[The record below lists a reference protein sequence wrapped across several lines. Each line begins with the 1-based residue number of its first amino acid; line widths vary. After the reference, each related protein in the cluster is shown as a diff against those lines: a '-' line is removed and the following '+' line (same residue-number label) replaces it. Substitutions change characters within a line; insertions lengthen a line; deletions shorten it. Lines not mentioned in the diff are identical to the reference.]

1 MNPLFAVVD
10 ATWPAAA
17 LHRAG
22 PWLIREGV
30 GGGQRVSAATAD
42 GPWSADDIPR
52 ARAAQ
57 HVLGQP
63 ALFLVRD
70 DEQELDAALAAQGYH
85 IHDPVFFRAAPVADV
100 AAPIPPLS
108 AFPHWPPLA
117 VDEDLWADGGIGP
130 ARVAVMHRAACVKT
144 AILSRTADRPS
155 GIAYAA
161 IHGTDAMVHA
171 LHVPSA
177 FRRQGSAVNIMR
189 AAAAWAQDHGATRIS
204 VAVTQGN
211 AGANALY
218 ASLNMPIVG
227 QYHYR
232 LREARQEAKSR

>member
-10 ATWPAAA
+10 GTWPAAA

-22 PWLIREGV
+22 PWLIREGA
-30 GGGQRVSAATAD
+30 GGGQRVSAATAE
-42 GPWSADDIPR
+42 GAWSPADIPL
-52 ARAAQ
+52 AEAAQ
-57 HVLGQP
+57 RALGQP
-63 ALFLVRD
+63 PLFLVRD
-70 DEQELDAALAAQGYH
+70 GEEALDQALATRGYR
-85 IHDPVFFRAAPVADV
+85 IHDPVFFRAAAVTDL
-100 AAPIPPLS
+100 AAPVPPLA

-117 VDEDLWADGGIGP
+117 IAETLWADGGIGP
-130 ARVAVMHRAACVKT
+130 ARVAVMHRAPGPKT
-144 AILSRTADRPS
+144 AILARTADRPS

-171 LHVPSA
+171 LHVSPG

-189 AAAAWAQDHGATRIS
+189 AAANWAQDHGATRIS

-211 AGANALY
+211 AAANALY

-232 LREARQEAKSR
+232 LE

>member
-10 ATWPAAA
+10 GTWPALA

-22 PWLIREGV
+22 PWLIREGA
-30 GGGQRVSAATAD
+30 GGGQRVSAATAEGD
-42 GPWSADDIPR
+42 WTDADV
-52 ARAAQ
+52 ALAEAQ
-57 HVLGQP
+57 HKALGQP
-63 ALFLVRD
+63 WLFLVRD
-70 DEQELDAALAAQGYH
+70 GEQALDAALNARGYRV
-85 IHDPVFFRAAPVADV
+85 HDPVYFRACAVADMAV
-100 AAPIPPLS
+100 PVPPLS

-117 VDEDLWADGGIGP
+117 IARDIWLDGGIGP
-130 ARVAVMHRAACVKT
+130 ARVDVMYRATGPKT
-144 AILSRTADRPS
+144 AILARSADRPA
-155 GIAYAA
+155 GVAFAA
-161 IHGTDAMVHA
+161 IHGAEAMVHG
-171 LHVPSA
+171 LHVPQA